1 MKNRSKSPEEE
12 LRSILEGVIRFKW
25 EDREMAVIIHQE
37 MALQSPRLKKILQ
50 YTQPVWQR
58 VREVLE
64 DGKKQGKFHFHSLDH
79 TLLVIM
85 GAVLFAGANQNQNLL
100 INTES
105 INVDDIVSDT
115 LNLIFDGLMN

>member
-1 MKNRSKSPEEE
+1 MFKFDRLLTISLRFLVPEP
-12 LRSILEGVIRFKW
+12 IL
-25 EDREMAVIIHQE
+25 
-37 MALQSPRLKKILQ
+37 
-50 YTQPVWQR
+50 

-85 GAVLFAGANQNQNLL
+85 GAVLFPGANQNQNLL

-105 INVDDIVSDT
+105 ISVDDIVSDT